1 MKNNNIR
8 KITEIGIITALYVGL
23 VLVVPAVSFGPIQFR
38 VAEMLNFLVILNP
51 LYAVGVTLGVFLSNF
66 FSAYGVG
73 LDLIFGTL
81 HTVLSFGLCLLAFK
95 VIKEEKYK
103 YVAVIAS
110 FSILMCIIAFEIAL
124 IEQNFDIFWQM
135 YGTLFLSELTVL
147 VIGAFVMMKVH
158 AILKKSQDR

>member
-38 VAEMLNFLVILNP
+38 VAEMLNFLIILNP
-51 LYAVGVTLGVFLSNF
+51 IYAVGVIFGVFLSNF

-81 HTVLSFGLCLLAFK
+81 HTVLSFGVCLFVFK
-95 VIKEEKYK
+95 FVKEERWQYLT
-103 YVAVIAS
+103 VIAA

-124 IEQNFDIFWQM
+124 IEQTFSIFWQM

-147 VIGAFVMMKVH
+147 TLGAFIMMKVH
-158 AILKKSQDR
+158 SVLKKSIHA